1 MEDQLQAT
9 PPSSASTFP
18 HFLFSLCIKFRS
30 KSRIRPMVP
39 VAFLHTRVDERA
51 CGREDPTNCLVGGR
65 PRYADERERESTLS
79 ALALSVAR
87 CMYPGPL
94 QCNDRPTAAH
104 RASASAYVPCDAAK
118 LPFPRNGTEWNG
130 RLAGKTNSGRR
141 CCISARPRSREEAA
155 EDNEAAPQ
163 GTDRAQREAEPTLN

>member
-1 MEDQLQAT
+1 MHKISFQVAHSTDG
-9 PPSSASTFP
+9 PSRLSTYT
-18 HFLFSLCIKFRS
+18 
-30 KSRIRPMVP
+30 SRR
-39 VAFLHTRVDERA
+39 ARVRER
-51 CGREDPTNCLVGGR
+51 GSNELSGGR
-65 PRYADERERESTLS
+65 TPAICRRERERERERESTLS

-141 CCISARPRSREEAA
+141 CCISARPRSREEAG